1 MLWSFGHSECSGLNI
16 KKHFFL
22 MLQSFMLFFFA
33 ANAQIVWVE
42 KMERLG
48 LPENTENGKF

>member
-1 MLWSFGHSECSGLNI
+1 
-16 KKHFFL
+16 
-22 MLQSFMLFFFA
+22 MLFFFA